1 MSHYSFCVKW
11 DLGTDGQ
18 VRLTELWRFP
28 NPERMQQKR
37 DRKTVDG
44 SDAGTPSSGDVKS
57 GSGRGGR
64 LTRAEN
70 AALTRTR
77 LFEAAIEI
85 VGEYGYAGTTIAR
98 ITERAKVAQGTFYNY
113 FESRQDLL
121 EQLLPAIS
129 ARLLDHITDR
139 MQGVG
144 PDPVER
150 ERCRI
155 IAFFEFMEQ
164 TPHLFKILHEGEV
177 QAPSGFRRHAEL
189 QLESYRKALLAD
201 QRSGQLRFETE
212 EEIEAVAEVL
222 MGARA
227 WLSARYCVNDAG
239 DIVQPPAH
247 IVDMYM
253 KFVTGGLFRSQ
264 PHR

>member
-1 MSHYSFCVKW
+1 MSRI
-11 DLGTDGQ
+11 DL
-18 VRLTELWRFP
+18 
-28 NPERMQQKR
+28 KR
-37 DRKTVDG
+37 
-44 SDAGTPSSGDVKS
+44 
-57 GSGRGGR
+57 
-64 LTRAEN
+64 RAEIG
-70 AALTRTR
+70 AERRKKRQAAFIDTAMALIAEAGSLHALTP
-77 LFEAAIEI
+77 EALMKR
-85 VGEYGYAGTTIAR
+85 AGASR
-98 ITERAKVAQGTFYNY
+98 GTFYNY

-129 ARLLDHITDR
+129 ARLLDHITER
-139 MQGVG
+139 MQGIG
-144 PDPVER
+144 SDPVER

-189 QLESYRKALLAD
+189 QLESYRKALMAD
-201 QRSGQLRFETE
+201 QRSGRIRFETE
-212 EEIEAVAEVL
+212 DEIEAVAEIL

-253 KFVTGGLFRSQ
+253 KFVTGGLFRS
-264 PHR
+264 